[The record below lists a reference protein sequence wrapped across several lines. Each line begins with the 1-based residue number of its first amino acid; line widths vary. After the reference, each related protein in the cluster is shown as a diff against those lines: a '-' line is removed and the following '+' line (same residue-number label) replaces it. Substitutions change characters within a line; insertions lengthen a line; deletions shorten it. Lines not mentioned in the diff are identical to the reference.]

1 MTGERAAGLPA
12 LRALDGGAPPPGL
25 AGDLRSLSALP
36 ASVCASLWDVLGV
49 NLGAQ
54 ITEEAKAAV
63 DAFCEARRV
72 RATDLM
78 APVKACRYLI
88 RQAARRNLNVD
99 DFRNDVRLLCGEGS
113 VVEAHLVGWYE
124 LALPMLRQEFV
135 SAALAAHGKL
145 AIGVDWRLDGILMSQ
160 EGENLGVP
168 VAMLTFRYLEGD
180 EKKRITLQFVPEVI
194 RELHA
199 ICEKMLR

>member
-1 MTGERAAGLPA
+1 MTA
-12 LRALDGGAPPPGL
+12 LRALDGAAPPPGL
-25 AGDLRSLSALP
+25 AGDLRALATLP
-36 ASVCASLWDVLGV
+36 APVRESLWDVLGP

-54 ITEEAKAAV
+54 ITEEATAAV
-63 DAFCEARRV
+63 NAFCEARRL

-88 RQAARRNLNVD
+88 RQAARRNLKLD
-99 DFRNDVRLLCGEGS
+99 DFRDDLRSLCGDDAPFELN
-113 VVEAHLVGWYE
+113 LVGWYE
-124 LALPMLRQEFV
+124 RALPMLRQEFV

-145 AIGVDWRLDGILMSQ
+145 ATGVDWRLDGILMSQ
-160 EGENLGVP
+160 DGENLGVP
-168 VAMLTFRYLEGD
+168 VAMLTFRYVEGD